1 MFKFGWMDKEE
12 VRKVINVIKDVFNVI
27 VVEFVL
33 IDVNKGLISEMW
45 VLKKLREFVMRIML
59 VYQLVQ
65 VWEEKEDLFEK
76 LKKFKEFYDMGVIS
90 QEEYEEKRKKLL
102 EEI

>member
-1 MFKFGWMDKEE
+1 MVKFGIMSLEFIIEGEENIMFKFGWMDKEE

-59 VYQLVQ
+59 VY
-65 VWEEKEDLFEK
+65 
-76 LKKFKEFYDMGVIS
+76 
-90 QEEYEEKRKKLL
+90 
-102 EEI
+102 

>member
-1 MFKFGWMDKEE
+1 MSLEFIIEGEENIMFKFGWMDKEE

-59 VYQLVQ
+59 VY
-65 VWEEKEDLFEK
+65 
-76 LKKFKEFYDMGVIS
+76 
-90 QEEYEEKRKKLL
+90 
-102 EEI
+102 